1 MQEMITANRLRDG
14 LVVFLDSQRG
24 WTEDF
29 HRAAVF
35 EDAATKT
42 NALAE
47 AAAAVEANLVVDPYP
62 IELELRAG
70 HLAPKALRERIRATG
85 PTVRTDLGKQAEGF
99 APNVA
104 QRG

>member
-1 MQEMITANRLRDG
+1 MQEMITANRLPDG
-14 LVVFLDSQRG
+14 LVVFLDAQAR

-29 HRAAVF
+29 HRGAIV
-35 EDAATKT
+35 EDAAAKTK
-42 NALAE
+42 ALAD

-85 PTVRTDLGKQAEGF
+85 PTVRADLGKQAEGF
-99 APNVA
+99 APTVA

>member
-1 MQEMITANRLRDG
+1 MQEMITANRLPDG
-14 LVVFLDSQRG
+14 LVVFLDAQAG

-29 HRAAVF
+29 HRAAIL
-35 EDAATKT
+35 EDAATKAK
-42 NALAE
+42 ALAD

-99 APNVA
+99 APTVA

>member
-1 MQEMITANRLRDG
+1 MQEMITANRLPDG
-14 LVVFLDSQRG
+14 IVVFLDPQGG

-29 HRAAVF
+29 HGALTF
-35 EDAATKT
+35 DDAATKA

-47 AAAAVEANLVVDPYP
+47 AAAAVESNLVVDPYP

-85 PTVRTDLGKQAEGF
+85 PTVRTDLGKQVEGF
-99 APNVA
+99 APTVA